1 MATQTSTPQTREQ
14 QAGRQTEEDEIRKL
28 LDGYADA
35 VRAKD
40 LEKLMAYYA
49 PDVVA
54 FDVLPPLQ
62 YRGVETYKKNW
73 AMCFDWMAGPLGYE
87 LRELSITTAGDVA
100 FSTSLSH
107 LFGKEA
113 KDGKEMDMW
122 LRCTVGYRKIGGKW
136 RITHEHGSVP
146 IDMETSKGLF
156 DLKP

>member
-1 MATQTSTPQTREQ
+1 MATQTSRSQAREPQP
-14 QAGRQTEEDEIRKL
+14 GRQTEEDEIRKL
-28 LDGYADA
+28 LDDYAEA

-40 LEKLMAYYA
+40 LEKLMAHYA
-49 PDVVA
+49 PDVLA

-62 YRGVETYKKNW
+62 YRGVEAYKKSW
-73 AMCFDWMAGPLGYE
+73 GVCFDWMDGPLGYE
-87 LRELSITTAGDVA
+87 LRELSITTSGDVA

-113 KDGKEMDMW
+113 KNGKEMDVW
-122 LRCTVGYRKIGGKW
+122 LRLTHGYRKVGGNW

-146 IDMETSKGLF
+146 IDMETDKALF